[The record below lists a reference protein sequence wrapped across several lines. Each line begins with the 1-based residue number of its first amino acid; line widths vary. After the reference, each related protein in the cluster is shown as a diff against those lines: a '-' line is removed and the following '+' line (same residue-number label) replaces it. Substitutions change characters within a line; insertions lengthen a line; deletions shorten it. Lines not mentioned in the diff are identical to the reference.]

1 MNPKEEPT
9 TTAQP
14 TRAVSSDSYRVSI
27 SAVPDRLGSTT
38 LPSPDPIVDP
48 RLGSSTA
55 PILTAAEQS

>member
-1 MNPKEEPT
+1 MDPKEQP

-14 TRAVSSDSYRVSI
+14 TRGVSSDSYRVSI

-38 LPSPDPIVDP
+38 LPSPAPIVDP

-55 PILTAAEQS
+55 PILTTAQQS